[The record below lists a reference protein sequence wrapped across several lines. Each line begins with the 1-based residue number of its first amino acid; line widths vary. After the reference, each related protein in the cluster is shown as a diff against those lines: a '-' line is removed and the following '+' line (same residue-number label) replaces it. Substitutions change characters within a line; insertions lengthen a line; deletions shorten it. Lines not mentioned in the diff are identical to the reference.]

1 MEKQR
6 ESNIISFNGVSTPD
20 LMININAQG
29 TGTLT
34 GANVDPIIS
43 GAKADWCVEF
53 RYEVWRNLN
62 QNVSNTSS
70 YGSGQLVAGE
80 ATVLIYPTA
89 ASIYAETS
97 LFQGTAVPTISVYR
111 VNDMNGVLTVVEE
124 WDFTNNTFTGSKL
137 RAQTGA
143 NGTGL
148 ANLYEFV
155 FQYQQIQHT
164 VKSYNAET
172 FAAIGSNV
180 SLANFSTGT
189 LAPAASGGG
198 GGDTGGGGG
207 GDAGGGGGG
216 GAPA

>member
-1 MEKQR
+1 MPER
-6 ESNIISFNGVSTPD
+6 PNNIINFNGVSTPD

-29 TGTLT
+29 SGTLT

-43 GAKADWCVEF
+43 GAKADWCVDF
-53 RYEVWRNLN
+53 SYDVWRNLN

-80 ATVLIYPTA
+80 AKVTVYPTQ
-89 ASIYAETS
+89 ASVYAETS
-97 LFQGTAVPTISVYR
+97 LFGGTAVPTISVYR

-124 WDFTNNTFTGSKL
+124 WDFTNNTFTGCKL
-137 RAQTGA
+137 RAQT
-143 NGTGL
+143 NVPGTGL
-148 ANLYEFV
+148 ANLYELT

-172 FAAIGSNV
+172 LAAIGSNV
-180 SLANFSTGT
+180 SLANFATGT
-189 LAPAASGGG
+189 LVPAASGGG
-198 GGDTGGGGG
+198 GGGGDSGGGGG
-207 GDAGGGGGG
+207 GDASGG